1 MQIEFSRADIEKM
14 LLLYANTL
22 VPTETFNEVLDG
34 YRLPLAINVGINKK
48 EEDAAQ

>member
-1 MQIEFSRADIEKM
+1 MKIEFSRADIEKM

-34 YRLPLAINVGINKK
+34 YRLPQTISVGVEVK
-48 EEDAAQ
+48 DAAQ

>member
-1 MQIEFSRADIEKM
+1 MKIEFTRADIEKM

-34 YRLPLAINVGINKK
+34 YRLPGAISVGFEEK
-48 EEDAAQ
+48 ENAAQ

>member
-1 MQIEFSRADIEKM
+1 MQIEFSRDDIEKM

-34 YRLPLAINVGINKK
+34 YRLPQAISVGVDKK